1 MTKAEVDL
9 ESAGGDH
16 GQSDTT
22 PQNRGCC
29 TWTRFLV
36 TMTYLY
42 FLIIGSLALEWSWI
56 GVHDSIFLRQ
66 ISFFGLLPGKIEHV
80 LKVQRKT
87 LSEFKFF
94 FSLPLLFRLWRSSV
108 NVSHDSR
115 SEKRDPGRGRF
126 KFKVRNATSEL
137 RLLYGFDFYM
147 ARFAHR

>member
-16 GQSDTT
+16 GQSDTA
-22 PQNRGCC
+22 PKNRGCC
-29 TWTRFLV
+29 IWTFLE
-36 TMTYLY
+36 TMTYFYLAFIGVLG
-42 FLIIGSLALEWSWI
+42 FLWSWT
-56 GVHDSIFLRQ
+56 GVYDSIFLRQ